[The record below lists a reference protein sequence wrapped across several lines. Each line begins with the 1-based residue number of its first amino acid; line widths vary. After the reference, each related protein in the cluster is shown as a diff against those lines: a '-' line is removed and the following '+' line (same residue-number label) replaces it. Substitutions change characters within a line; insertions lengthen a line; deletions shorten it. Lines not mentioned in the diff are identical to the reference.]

1 MVLRATHAPCL
12 DTSLSPTS
20 ECTLVRR
27 LYKYVRRGFQLCPLS
42 VLKSLCFYEP
52 PPRTACL
59 CIIVGCAAQ
68 TIDATTKS
76 IAAIARNHP
85 NTSSFA
91 VARHKYTERN
101 RCRLEKVT
109 HHAKAR
115 HANGDSDVLP
125 LSSGWGAFW
134 EFIEPCTMDQPKPYP
149 TDFVTAWIHMTPCY
163 GNKKGYNFLRD
174 KTNIKGNQLVTEF
187 AQMVDTCGIDNPS
200 NSKIAWSKSHQIV
213 RHKKTM
219 SWLTKTLQAS
229 PIHQTYFRPTDYLC
243 GSGSDTDSKSDAGN
257 ACGNSET
264 NWNTA
269 GRDDVWVCG
278 RLRRSTRIRMLQN
291 IKNTICR
298 DTGGADMEI
307 WVEDSLT
314 MRHIRLALED
324 NCTSCTRHPNLT
336 IDGGAHSL
344 TPALETDFA
353 TCCL

>member
-1 MVLRATHAPCL
+1 
-12 DTSLSPTS
+12 
-20 ECTLVRR
+20 
-27 LYKYVRRGFQLCPLS
+27 
-42 VLKSLCFYEP
+42 
-52 PPRTACL
+52 
-59 CIIVGCAAQ
+59 
-68 TIDATTKS
+68 
-76 IAAIARNHP
+76 
-85 NTSSFA
+85 
-91 VARHKYTERN
+91 
-101 RCRLEKVT
+101 
-109 HHAKAR
+109 
-115 HANGDSDVLP
+115 
-125 LSSGWGAFW
+125 
-134 EFIEPCTMDQPKPYP
+134 
-149 TDFVTAWIHMTPCY
+149 MTPCY

-229 PIHQTYFRPTDYLC
+229 PIHHKYYRPTDYLC
-243 GSGSDTDSKSDAGN
+243 GSGSDTDSESDAGN

>member
-1 MVLRATHAPCL
+1 MDEWPGLSGGRVLNRATF
-12 DTSLSPTS
+12 
-20 ECTLVRR
+20 RR
-27 LYKYVRRGFQLCPLS
+27 LAGRRL
-42 VLKSLCFYEP
+42 
-52 PPRTACL
+52 A
-59 CIIVGCAAQ
+59 
-68 TIDATTKS
+68 D
-76 IAAIARNHP
+76 
-85 NTSSFA
+85 
-91 VARHKYTERN
+91 
-101 RCRLEKVT
+101 
-109 HHAKAR
+109 
-115 HANGDSDVLP
+115 
-125 LSSGWGAFW
+125 LSSC
-134 EFIEPCTMDQPKPYP
+134 IC
-149 TDFVTAWIHMTPCY
+149 
-163 GNKKGYNFLRD
+163 
-174 KTNIKGNQLVTEF
+174 
-187 AQMVDTCGIDNPS
+187 
-200 NSKIAWSKSHQIV
+200 
-213 RHKKTM
+213 
-219 SWLTKTLQAS
+219 S
-229 PIHQTYFRPTDYLC
+229 PIHHTYYRPTDNLC

-269 GRDDVWVCG
+269 GRDDDWVCG